1 MIRDDDDIVARTEMD
16 DRHRSE
22 HLKITAT
29 AIAAQEKERHAI
41 GIELRD
47 NVNQILASTKLFLSM
62 VKCDPA
68 KDESIINSCIENL
81 QKAIDENRKIAHE
94 LIAPDFQTLNFSEQI
109 SALTVYMLGASG
121 IAVQIDSCGLRE
133 ELLDDQQKLAVYRI
147 AQEQC
152 ANIVKHSKARLVN
165 ISLATADGV
174 FRMIIADNG
183 VGTGTAKKT
192 KGFGLINI
200 SSRLSIFNG
209 TVNINT
215 APRKGFTLE
224 ITIPFKK

>member
-1 MIRDDDDIVARTEMD
+1 
-16 DRHRSE
+16 
-22 HLKITAT
+22 
-29 AIAAQEKERHAI
+29 
-41 GIELRD
+41 
-47 NVNQILASTKLFLSM
+47 
-62 VKCDPA
+62 
-68 KDESIINSCIENL
+68 
-81 QKAIDENRKIAHE
+81 
-94 LIAPDFQTLNFSEQI
+94 
-109 SALTVYMLGASG
+109 MLGTSG

-152 ANIVKHSKARLVN
+152 TNIVKHSKASLVN
-165 ISLATADGV
+165 ISLATADGF

-183 VGTGTAKKT
+183 VGTGTGKKT

-209 TVNINT
+209 TVNISA